1 MFKQI
6 SECRI
11 CGSKNLSIYL
21 DLGSMPLANALLRPE
36 TKEKPEHF
44 FPLETMFC
52 NDCSLSQLSV
62 VVDPNILFSGYAYRS
77 SISKTFR
84 QHCRDMG
91 VEIKKRLGGKNGL
104 LALDIASNDG
114 CLLKE
119 FRSEGFKVVG
129 VEPATNLAAIARADA
144 ITTFDSFWSAKTAEN
159 IVKEL
164 GKVDVI
170 TATNVLAHVD
180 DVNAFVSALDI
191 VLNENGLVVIEV
203 PTVANIVE
211 KNQFDTIYHE
221 HLSYFLLKPL
231 MTLFERNGFNV
242 IDIQQF
248 EIHGGS
254 MRIFAAK
261 KSSSLKKN
269 EITINQYIEME
280 ELKQLY
286 SLQTYLK
293 LARNVEK
300 IKKELLSILTE
311 INEGGKHVAAYG
323 ASAKGNTLLNYCG
336 IGTNLISFIIDD
348 TPEKQNCLAP
358 GNHIP
363 ILPYVHLEEKKP
375 QYLVLLAW
383 NFARE
388 LISKTSVHRNRGG
401 KYIIPIPEV
410 KIVSSENEL

>member
-1 MFKQI
+1 
-6 SECRI
+6 
-11 CGSKNLSIYL
+11 
-21 DLGSMPLANALLRPE
+21 
-36 TKEKPEHF
+36 
-44 FPLETMFC
+44 
-52 NDCSLSQLSV
+52 
-62 VVDPNILFSGYAYRS
+62 
-77 SISKTFR
+77 
-84 QHCRDMG
+84 MG